1 MADSKL
7 SVLIASY
14 LEPEYVDQIRAEV
27 PQVDVIYRPDLLGTP
42 RYIADHTTP
51 VSRTPEQETE
61 WKSLLAKADILFD
74 FDHSHRED
82 ICELAPNVKWIQA
95 TSAGIGQFVKRM
107 GYADKTDWIFTT
119 ASGVHSRPLTEFCVM
134 AMIMF
139 SKNYLLMQQGKEN
152 KHWERYGNSELAG
165 KTVGIVGLGRIGRD
179 LAKVCNFFGMTVVG
193 SRRDTSKTVE
203 DVETLYTPDNLM
215 PMMPRLDYLVLA
227 TPHTPETDG
236 LITADHIRALKQG
249 AVIINIARGV
259 VIDQQAMTEA
269 LQDGHLLGAALDV
282 FAIEP
287 LPQNDPL
294 WELPNVIVSPHSA
307 STADSENGKITKL
320 FITNLKHFLNDEPLV
335 NVLDTDLLY

>member
-7 SVLIASY
+7 TVLIASY
-14 LEPEYVDQIRAEV
+14 LEPDYVEKIRADV

-51 VSRTPEQETE
+51 VNRTPEQEEE
-61 WKSLLAKADILFD
+61 WQSLLAKADILFD

-82 ICELAPNVKWIQA
+82 ICELTPNVKWIQA

-107 GYADKTDWIFTT
+107 GYAEKRDWIFTT
-119 ASGVHSRPLTEFCVM
+119 ASGVHSRPLTEFCLM

-179 LAKVCNFFGMTVVG
+179 LATVCNFLGMTVVG

-203 DVETLYTPDNLM
+203 NVDTLYTPDNLM

-282 FAIEP
+282 FAVEP
-287 LPQNDPL
+287 LPQDDPL
-294 WELPNVIVSPHSA
+294 WELPNVIISPHSA
-307 STADSENGKITKL
+307 STADSENGKITEL
-320 FITNLKHFLNDEPLV
+320 FITNLKHFLNDEPLQ